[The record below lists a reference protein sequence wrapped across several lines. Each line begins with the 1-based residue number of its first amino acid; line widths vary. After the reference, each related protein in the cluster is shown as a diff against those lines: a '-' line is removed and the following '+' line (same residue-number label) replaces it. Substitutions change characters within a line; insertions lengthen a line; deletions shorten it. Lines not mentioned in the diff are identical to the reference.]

1 MRLRDLL
8 DKVRAVRSPLVV
20 GVSGHRNLDPSCKPR
35 LAEQVRA
42 FLEYLKGRLPQ
53 TEIRIMTGMAQ
64 GADLLVAE
72 LALQAGLQI
81 DAILPMPL
89 DEYLVDFDAESAATL
104 RALLRNE
111 RVHWAELQVPASRPA
126 ATRDALYANLTDTLI
141 DKCSLLLALWDGQA
155 SPLPA
160 GTADTVLRY
169 LSARTH
175 DGSSEREI
183 VMVPA
188 ASEPVWGE
196 NFVYWIP
203 TPRISDVPTSE
214 RPPSYLTFIGENLL
228 AVHESTPP
236 ELDRQIAGLN
246 AYNAEFE
253 NLCAGTDAASIDSLI
268 AGLPQAAELA
278 HDPSLELIDTE
289 YGKADALAI
298 YNQKLSDRLFLW
310 FSWMAFAMA
319 SVFLVA
325 ELMNNSGVLLYIYLA
340 ILVASLGMFFWIRGH
355 HWFAKHL
362 TYRVLAETM
371 RTKFFLRVAGADRM
385 VNAAELMNL
394 AGISQFSG
402 FGWIGAIL
410 KNVRPLDKQRGADA
424 TLDAK
429 RLEFVHQ
436 RWIRGQQSYFK
447 TRVRKLEHT
456 HRRLEV
462 LKRWLISAIALLALI
477 LVMFQAPLRSHRL
490 GPVSIEQICIF
501 LMGLLPV
508 WLGIW
513 ELYQNKMATREL
525 LWQYR
530 NQLSHFSRAEV
541 QLTRSKAH
549 HPDSSILVEV
559 GKESLMES
567 YLWTIHRYHREHE
580 PPAS

>member
-1 MRLRDLL
+1 ML
-8 DKVRAVRSPLVV
+8 DKVRAVSSPLVV

-53 TEIRIMTGMAQ
+53 TEIRIMTGMAE

-89 DEYLVDFDAESAATL
+89 DEYLVDFDADSAITL
-104 RALLRNE
+104 RALILDA
-111 RVHWAELQVPASRPA
+111 RVHSAELQPPDSTPA
-126 ATRDALYANLTDTLI
+126 AARDALYANLTDTLI

-155 SPLPA
+155 SPLPG

-188 ASEPVWGE
+188 GSEPVWGE
-196 NFVYWIP
+196 HFVYWIP
-203 TPRISDVPTSE
+203 TQRVSDTPSTVQ
-214 RPPSYLTFIGENLL
+214 PPSYLTFIGENLL
-228 AVHESTPP
+228 AVHKDAPP
-236 ELDRQIAGLN
+236 ELDHQIVELN

-253 NLCAGTDAASIDSLI
+253 RLCARKAMDPIDSLM
-268 AGLPQAAELA
+268 AALPEAAELT
-278 HDPSLELIDTE
+278 HDTTLKLIDTE

-298 YNQKLSDRLFLW
+298 YNQRLSDRLFLC

-319 SVFLVA
+319 SVYAKVLDG
-325 ELMNNSGVLLYIYLA
+325 GVLLYVYLT
-340 ILVASLGMFFWIRGH
+340 ILLGGLGMFYWIRERK
-355 HWFAKHL
+355 WFAKHL
-362 TYRVLAETM
+362 MYRVLAETM

-385 VNAAELMNL
+385 VDAADLMNL
-394 AGISQFSG
+394 AGINKFSG
-402 FGWIGAIL
+402 FGWIRAIL
-410 KNVRPLDKQRGADA
+410 KNVQPLDAQRGADK
-424 TLDAK
+424 TPDVK
-429 RLEFVHQ
+429 RLAFVHE
-436 RWIRGQQSYFK
+436 RWIRGQQSYFR
-447 TRVRKLEHT
+447 TRVR
-456 HRRLEV
+456 RLERMHRGLEV
-462 LKRWLISAIALLALI
+462 MKRCLIYTIALLALI
-477 LVMFQAPLRSHRL
+477 LVMSPESLRSHRL
-490 GPVSIEQICIF
+490 GPLSLAEMCIF

-513 ELYQNKMATREL
+513 ELYQNKKATREL

-541 QLTRSKAH
+541 QLTRSAAH

-567 YLWTIHRYHREHE
+567 YLWTIHRYHREQE
-580 PPAS
+580 PPAAG

>member
-1 MRLRDLL
+1 LL
-8 DKVRAVRSPLVV
+8 DKVSALRSPLVV

-72 LALQAGLQI
+72 LALQAGLHI

-89 DEYLVDFDAESAATL
+89 GEYLVDFDAESATSL
-104 RALLRNE
+104 TSLLRHE
-111 RVHWAELQVPASRPA
+111 RVHCFELRLPASKPA

-155 SPLPA
+155 SPLPG

-175 DGSSEREI
+175 DGSSDLEI

-188 ASEPVWGE
+188 GSEPVWGE
-196 NFVYWIP
+196 HFVYWISTSRTTDTA
-203 TPRISDVPTSE
+203 TPARL
-214 RPPSYLTFIGENLL
+214 PSYLTFIGENLL
-228 AVHESTPP
+228 AVHENTPP
-236 ELDRQIAGLN
+236 ELDLQVAGLN
-246 AYNAEFE
+246 EYNAEFE
-253 NLCAGTDAASIDSLI
+253 SLCARKGMSPVDSLMS
-268 AGLPQAAELA
+268 ALPQAEELA
-278 HDPSLELIDTE
+278 RNPALRLIDAE

-298 YNQKLSDRLFLW
+298 HNQKLSDRLFLW

-319 SVFLVA
+319 SVFLVYA
-325 ELMNNSGVLLYIYLA
+325 KLLDSGVLLYIYLT
-340 ILVASLGMFFWIRGH
+340 ILVASLGMFYLIRGH
-355 HWFAKHL
+355 QWFAKHL
-362 TYRVLAETM
+362 IYRVLAETM

-385 VNAAELMNL
+385 VGAAELMKL
-394 AGISQFSG
+394 SGINQFSG

-410 KNVRPLDKQRGADA
+410 KNVQPLDPEQGGAMTQDP
-424 TLDAK
+424 K
-429 RLEFVHQ
+429 RLAFVHQ
-436 RWIRGQQSYFK
+436 HWIRGQQSYFK
-447 TRVRKLEHT
+447 TRVGRLERT

-462 LKRWLISAIALLALI
+462 MKRWLIYAIAILALV
-477 LVMFQAPLRSHRL
+477 LVGFADSLRSHQL
-490 GPVSIEQICIF
+490 GSVSLEEICIF

-530 NQLSHFSRAEV
+530 NQLSHFSRAQV
-541 QLTRSKAH
+541 QLTRSSAL
-549 HPDSSILVEV
+549 HPDSSILAEV

-580 PPAS
+580 PPAAG

>member
-1 MRLRDLL
+1 
-8 DKVRAVRSPLVV
+8 
-20 GVSGHRNLDPSCKPR
+20 
-35 LAEQVRA
+35 
-42 FLEYLKGRLPQ
+42 
-53 TEIRIMTGMAQ
+53 MTGMAQ

-89 DEYLVDFDAESAATL
+89 DEYLVDFDAESAVTL
-104 RALLRNE
+104 RTFLGNE
-111 RVHWAELQVPASRPA
+111 RVHWSELQCPASRPA
-126 ATRDALYANLTDTLI
+126 VARDALYSNLSDTLI

-196 NFVYWIP
+196 HFVYWIP
-203 TPRISDVPTSE
+203 TPRINDASASE
-214 RPPSYLTFIGENLL
+214 RAPSYLTFIGENLL

-236 ELDRQIAGLN
+236 GLDQQIAGLN

-253 NLCAGTDAASIDSLI
+253 SLCAGPDARSIDSLM
-268 AGLPQAAELA
+268 AALPQAAELA

-298 YNQKLSDRLFLW
+298 YNQKLSDRLFLS

-325 ELMNNSGVLLYIYLA
+325 ELMNSGVLLYVYLT
-340 ILVASLGMFFWIRGH
+340 ILVASLGMFYWIRGH
-355 HWFAKHL
+355 QWFAKHL
-362 TYRVLAETM
+362 IYRVLAETM

-402 FGWIGAIL
+402 FGWIGTIL
-410 KNVRPLDKQRGADA
+410 KNVRPLDKQPGAHA

-429 RLEFVHQ
+429 LLAFVHE

-447 TRVRKLEHT
+447 TRVRKLELT

-462 LKRWLISAIALLALI
+462 MKRWLIYTIALLAVV
-477 LVMFQAPLRSHRL
+477 LVAFQAPLRSHRL
-490 GPVSIEQICIF
+490 GLVSLEQICIF

-541 QLTRSKAH
+541 QLTRSSTQ
-549 HPDSSILVEV
+549 HPDSSILARGGQGIPD
-559 GKESLMES
+559 GKLSVDDSPLPSGARATRLMNGWFVLTSPEEGGH
-567 YLWTIHRYHREHE
+567 T
-580 PPAS
+580 PASRPLNNQQEISGSAGRRLHQLLPG